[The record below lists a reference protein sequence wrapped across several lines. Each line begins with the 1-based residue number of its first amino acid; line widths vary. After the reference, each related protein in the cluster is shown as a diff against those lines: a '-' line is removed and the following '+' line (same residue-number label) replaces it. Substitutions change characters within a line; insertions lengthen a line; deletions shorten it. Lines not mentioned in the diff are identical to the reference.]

1 MNKVLILTAS
11 ALIATGGFALAQDKV
26 IVEVPQPARD
36 YVIAHP
42 SDPVVIDGELG
53 EGYVVPQSVA
63 VRSIPESPGY
73 GYIYVDGRPVIV
85 SLENRQVVYLS
96 ESRDG
101 PVPEDVITYVEQN
114 PVDAV
119 AIDEVTPGAVV
130 SDDYRSGSGAFAAAL
145 RLYLCGRRSGAGRYA
160 DAPGHLGALEQR

>member
-130 SDDYRSGSGAFAAAL
+130 SDDIDLAPVPSQP
-145 RLYLCGRRSGAGRYA
+145 RYA
-160 DAPGHLGALEQR
+160 YIYVDGAPALVDTRTRRVIWVR

>member
-42 SDPVVIDGELG
+42 SDPVVIDGDLA

-63 VRSIPESPGY
+63 VRPIPESPGY

-96 ESRDG
+96 DSQDG

-114 PVDAV
+114 PVDTV
-119 AIDEVTPGAVV
+119 AIDEVTTGAVV
-130 SDDYRSGSGAFAAAL
+130 PDDIDLAPVPSQP
-145 RLYLCGRRSGAGRYA
+145 RYA
-160 DAPGHLGALEQR
+160 YIYVDGAPALVDARTRRVVWVR